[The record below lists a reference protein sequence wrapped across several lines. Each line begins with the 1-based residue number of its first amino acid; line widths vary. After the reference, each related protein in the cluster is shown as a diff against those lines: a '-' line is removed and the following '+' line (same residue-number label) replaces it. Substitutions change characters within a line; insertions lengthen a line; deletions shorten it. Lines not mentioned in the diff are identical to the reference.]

1 MEEGDVASRSVRIV
15 LCAGLF
21 LSVKGPKTGAES
33 DGDVSSG
40 MNEAQMLVRV
50 LQHLEAN
57 DRKIDE
63 LQRHLHAQMPV
74 PMPQRNGELHESS
87 NAG

>member
-1 MEEGDVASRSVRIV
+1 MEEGDVASRSVGIV
-15 LCAGLF
+15 LCARLF
-21 LSVKGPKTGAES
+21 LSVKGPKTEAASG
-33 DGDVSSG
+33 GDISSG

-57 DRKIDE
+57 NRKVDE

-74 PMPQRNGELHESS
+74 PMPQRNEELHESS